1 MSSLY
6 ECQYQEARDH
16 DIGVVFGEHPYA
28 AEARREAEL
37 EWLRDQAYYQ
47 MLEEDWLAEQ
57 AALQAQLDELETQGI
72 FARLLLHPEYREHLF
87 IERYTHGPVKWE
99 PWTQD
104 HEIPF

>member
-1 MSSLY
+1 MTNY

-16 DIGVVFGEHPYA
+16 DIGVIFGEHPYA

-37 EWLRDQAYYQ
+37 EWLADQA
-47 MLEEDWLAEQ
+47 LFH
-57 AALQAQLDELETQGI
+57 AQLDELETQGI

-99 PWTQD
+99 PYID
-104 HEIPF
+104 EEVPF